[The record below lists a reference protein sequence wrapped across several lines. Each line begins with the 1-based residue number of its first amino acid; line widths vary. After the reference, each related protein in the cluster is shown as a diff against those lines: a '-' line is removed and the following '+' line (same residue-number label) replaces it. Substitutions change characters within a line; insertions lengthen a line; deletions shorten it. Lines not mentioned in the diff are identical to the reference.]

1 MATTPCKYDWPAA
14 SERKLIGKRISR
26 VDGPAKASG
35 RARYTYD
42 INPPG
47 LLYGKIV
54 RSPHAH
60 VRITSIDTSEA
71 EKLPG
76 VKAVRVIQKPGTEIQ
91 WEGDEIVG
99 IAAISEEIAE
109 DAARKVKVEYATLP
123 AFVADSDLAA
133 AEQAQRTKITKDDQ
147 QGDVEKAFAD
157 PDAVASEGFYGQPV
171 ICHCCLE
178 SHGQVIVFTDA
189 PSLKIWQS
197 TQGVSVNPGQYAE
210 VLKVPAAS
218 VELICDYMGGGF
230 GSKFQ
235 VDRWGIECARLSKDA
250 GGAPVKVMLE
260 RAAELQVAGTRPSLY
275 AKVRVAAKK
284 DGTLT
289 AWQSEGWGTGGVA
302 GAGVPPLPYV
312 FNIPNQKLKYT
323 AISTNAGGARAWR
336 APNHPQS
343 AVVTM
348 GALDDLAA
356 KLNMDPIDF
365 LTKNMDLAPESLRK
379 IYLDELPKAR
389 ELSEW
394 NKYWHPRGQGASG
407 PVKRGLG
414 VSLHTWGGR
423 GHTSS
428 CQITIHPDGS
438 VEAALGS
445 QDLGTGTRTVIG
457 IVAAETLG
465 LPLEAVQVK
474 IGDSRYP
481 FDGPSGGST
490 TVGGVSASTRR
501 ASVDARDALFA
512 IVAPA
517 LGVSADQLEAVD
529 GQVRVKDN
537 AAKSLTW
544 KQACAKLGTKPVQ
557 VTGKNPGEC
566 DLISSGVGGVQI
578 ADVSVDTE
586 TGIVRVNRMTAVQ
599 DCGLVMD
606 LKTAESQVFGALIM
620 GITYGLFEEKV
631 IDAHTGKTLNAN
643 MEAYKLAGIGDIPD
657 LVVHMMTGPGYDERG
672 PVGLAEPPTVSPGA
686 AISNAVANAIGVR
699 VPTIPITPDKVL
711 AALAKNGSG
720 KGETA

>member
-1 MATTPCKYDWPAA
+1 MGTTPCKYDWPEA
-14 SERKLIGKRISR
+14 SKRKLIGKRISR

-54 RSPHAH
+54 RSPYAH
-60 VRITSIDTSEA
+60 VRISSIDTSEA

-76 VKAVRVIQKPGTEIQ
+76 VKAVRVIQKTGTEIQ

-99 IAAISEEIAE
+99 IAAVSEEIAE
-109 DAARKVKVEYATLP
+109 DAARKVKIEYAHLP
-123 AFVADSDLAA
+123 VFVADADLAA
-133 AEQAQRTKITKDDQ
+133 AEQAQRTKVTKDDQ
-147 QGDVEKAFAD
+147 QGDVEKAFQD
-157 PDAVASEGFYGQPV
+157 PDAVISEGFYGQPV

-178 SHGQVIVFTDA
+178 AHGQVTQFSDG

-210 VLKVPAAS
+210 VLKIPAAS
-218 VELICDYMGGGF
+218 IDLVCEYMGGGF

-235 VDRWGIECARLSKDA
+235 VDRWGIECARLSHDA
-250 GGAPVKVMLE
+250 AGEPVKIMLE
-260 RAAELQVAGTRPSLY
+260 RAAELQVAGIRPSLY
-275 AKVRVAAKK
+275 GKIRVAASK

-289 AWQSEGWGTGGVA
+289 AWQSESWGTGGVG

-312 FNIPNQKLKYT
+312 FNIPNQKVKYT
-323 AISTNAGGARAWR
+323 AVSTNTGGARAWR

-343 AVVTM
+343 AVLTM

-379 IYLDELPKAR
+379 YYLDELPIAR
-389 ELSEW
+389 RLAEW
-394 NKYWHPRGQGASG
+394 DKYWHPRGQGASG

-423 GHTSS
+423 GHNST
-428 CQITIHPDGS
+428 CNVTIHSDGS
-438 VEAALGS
+438 VEVALGS
-445 QDLGTGTRTVIG
+445 QDLGVGTRTVIG
-457 IVAAETLG
+457 IVAAESLG
-465 LPLEAVQVK
+465 LPLEAVTVK
-474 IGDSRYP
+474 LGDSRYP
-481 FDGPSGGST
+481 YSGASGGST
-490 TVGGVSASTRR
+490 TVGGVSSSTRR
-501 ASVDARDALFA
+501 GSVDAREALFA
-512 IVAPA
+512 VVAPG
-517 LGVSADQLEAVD
+517 LGVPPDQLEAVD
-529 GQVRVKDN
+529 GHVRVKGDP
-537 AAKSLTW
+537 AKSLTW

-557 VTGKNPGEC
+557 VMGKNPGDC
-566 DLISSGVGGVQI
+566 NLTSSGVGGVQI

-586 TGIVRVNRMTAVQ
+586 TGIVKMNRMVAVQ
-599 DCGLVMD
+599 DCGLVID
-606 LKTAESQVFGALIM
+606 LKTAESQVFGAMVM
-620 GITYGLFEEKV
+620 GITYALFEERV
-631 IDAHTGKTLNAN
+631 VDAQTGKALNAN

-699 VPTIPITPDKVL
+699 VSTIPITPDKVL
-711 AALAKNGSG
+711 AALAGPE
-720 KGETA
+720 KGAMA